1 MSGRWCVGRLER
13 LVLALGLFLAP
24 AMEALPARAAGIEVD
39 TFQLNN
45 GMQVVVIP
53 DHRAPVV
60 THMVWY
66 KIGSA
71 DEPVGLSGVAHF
83 LEHLMFKRTKNLEDG
98 EFSKIVAENGG
109 QHNAFTSYDVTA
121 YYQSVAKDRLPL
133 MMKIEADRMANLNLK
148 PADIA
153 AERDV
158 IIEERRLRIENNPSA
173 LLGEQMMAA
182 LYLAH
187 PYGTPV
193 IGWKAEMEALSY
205 DAVMDF
211 YAKHYTPSS
220 AILIVAG
227 DVTADEVR
235 ALAEKTYGRHKGRE
249 VEPRQRRAEPA
260 PIAARRLELVDSR
273 VRQPSWDRIYL
284 APSYNRGAK
293 EHAPALAVLAQ
304 IMGGGAT
311 SRLYRRLVVDEQTA
325 VDAGAYYSGS
335 YYDLGQFGIY
345 AVPPPEF
352 ETEAARER
360 MVAVEASVERVL
372 ADLLNEGVTEAELE
386 RAKRRLL
393 ASEIYA
399 RDNLMSMAQI
409 FGRALTAGLTI
420 EDVLAWPDKI
430 SAVTVAD
437 VQAAARTVLRP
448 EGSVTGLL
456 FPKPAQPAPAAPVE
470 GGQP

>member
-1 MSGRWCVGRLER
+1 MRISGLRR
-13 LVLALGLFLAP
+13 LVLAFSLFTAP
-24 AMEALPARAAGIEVD
+24 AVGADLKVD

-66 KIGSA
+66 RIGSA

-133 MMKIEADRMANLNLK
+133 MMKIEADRMVNLNLK

-153 AERDV
+153 SERDV

-173 LLGEQMMAA
+173 LLGEQMMSA

-205 DAVMDF
+205 DAVLDF

-235 ALAEKTYGRHKGRE
+235 DLAERTYGRHRGRK
-249 VEPRQRRAEPA
+249 VEPRHRRAEPD

-273 VRQPSWDRIYL
+273 VRQPSWDRLYL
-284 APSYNRGAK
+284 APSQHRGDAAQ
-293 EHAPALAVLAQ
+293 APALAVLAQ
-304 IMGGGAT
+304 ILGGGAT

-325 VDAGAYYSGS
+325 VEAGAYYSGS

-345 AVPPPEF
+345 AVPPPELD
-352 ETEAARER
+352 TTAARER
-360 MVAVEASVERVL
+360 MVAVESSVDRTLAEVL
-372 ADLLNEGVTEAELE
+372 RDGVTEDELE

-393 ASEIYA
+393 ASEIYD
-399 RDNLMSMAQI
+399 RDNLMRMAQI
-409 FGRALTAGLTI
+409 FGRALTSGLTTD
-420 EDVLAWPDKI
+420 DVLAWPDKI
-430 SAVTVAD
+430 SAVTMAD
-437 VQAAARTVLRP
+437 VQAAAKAVLRP

-456 FPKPAQPAPAAPVE
+456 LPKTTLPQSPATEGEQP
-470 GGQP
+470 